1 MHANVAGF
9 FESMKFGLVNG
20 KRVIAKPHVKGVVCP
35 KCHTELIAKC
45 GEIRVHHWA
54 HKNKLQC
61 DDWIEEDNEW
71 RSRWL
76 DAFPEDWQEPVIER
90 NGESH
95 FADIQTPQNTIIL
108 LHQSHLTADIIQS
121 RENFYQSPVWIIN
134 AGRYRNDVSR
144 FLKSFEKAW
153 IRGARSSLEKTD
165 FKVISE
171 FNIGKVFRKEYLQAR
186 SPVFFDYTTAE
197 ADKVHGYGYMLDYIW
212 CLMPY
217 YVNSFRLLYRYRREE
232 LIKKLENRKAL
243 NLYEMK
249 QMGAFFKEKYR
260 HII

>member
-1 MHANVAGF
+1 
-9 FESMKFGLVNG
+9 MKFGLVNG

-108 LHQSHLTADIIQS
+108 LHQSHLTAEIIQS
-121 RENFYQSPVWIIN
+121 RENFYQT
-134 AGRYRNDVSR
+134 
-144 FLKSFEKAW
+144 LKAM
-153 IRGARSSLEKTD
+153 I
-165 FKVISE
+165 
-171 FNIGKVFRKEYLQAR
+171 
-186 SPVFFDYTTAE
+186 
-197 ADKVHGYGYMLDYIW
+197 
-212 CLMPY
+212 CL
-217 YVNSFRLLYRYRREE
+217 
-232 LIKKLENRKAL
+232 IL
-243 NLYEMK
+243 NLNFLIYDTSD
-249 QMGAFFKEKYR
+249 
-260 HII
+260 IILSEI